1 MMQKA
6 PKVSITIDQLGSAEG
21 ADRAEF
27 VVQMTLNG
35 VARTCAIA
43 FEGKTESPYTRAL
56 EWDDEQHA

>member
-1 MMQKA
+1 MRNT

-35 VARTCAIA
+35 VTRTCAVA
-43 FEGKTESPYTRAL
+43 LEGKTESPYTRAL
-56 EWDDEQHA
+56 ELDDEA